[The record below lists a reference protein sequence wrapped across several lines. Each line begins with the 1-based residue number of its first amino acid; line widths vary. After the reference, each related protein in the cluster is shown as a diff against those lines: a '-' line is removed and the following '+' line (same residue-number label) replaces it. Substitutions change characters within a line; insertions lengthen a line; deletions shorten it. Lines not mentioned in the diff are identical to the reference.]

1 METRRAT
8 LGELK
13 ELKQFVAVNR
23 KGVKA
28 EFEVKGDSAVATFED
43 GTQKEMKLDSVR
55 RSWLLV
61 VSQEE
66 NIEEESEMEI
76 NVNVGDRIKDLET
89 GFEGIVTAVNG
100 QILTVENEQGDF
112 PARVDNVEIIEAGAA
127 QIEQPE
133 VEKPK
138 VEKPKKEDK
147 PKEPS
152 VPNYIESLPE
162 VDESKL
168 AVVKG
173 SQSKLRHQFYEGA
186 NWSYHRVTDSNGYFV
201 AAKFLVNGEEVKLKS
216 PSKRQ
221 VKKYLKENLGVEVEL
236 R

>member
-1 METRRAT
+1 METRKAT

-13 ELKQFVAVNR
+13 KLKQFVAVNR

-43 GTQKEMKLDSVR
+43 GTQKEMKLDSVK

-66 NIEEESEMEI
+66 EENEMKI
-76 NVNVGDRIKDLET
+76 NVGDRIKDLAT
-89 GFEGIVTAVNG
+89 GFEGIVTAING
-100 QILTVENEQGDF
+100 QILTVENDHGDF
-112 PARVDNVEIIEAGAA
+112 PARFDNVEIIEAGAV
-127 QIEQPE
+127 QS
-133 VEKPK
+133 VGTEKKEKQPK
-138 VEKPKKEDK
+138 VEKPKKEEK
-147 PKEPS
+147 PKKPS
-152 VPNYIESLPE
+152 KPYIDVLPN
-162 VDESKL
+162 VDASKL
-168 AVVKG
+168 AEVPEG
-173 SQSKLRHQFYEGA
+173 SEDLRHQFYEGA

-201 AAKFLVNGEEVKLKS
+201 AARFLVNGEEVKLKS

-236 R
+236 K

>member
-1 METRRAT
+1 METRKAT

-66 NIEEESEMEI
+66 NIEEENEMKI
-76 NVNVGDRIKDLET
+76 NVNVGDRIKDLGT
-89 GFEGIVTAVNG
+89 GFEGIVTAING
-100 QILTVENEQGDF
+100 QILTVENEHGDF
-112 PARVDNVEIIEAGAA
+112 PARFDNVEIIEAGAV

-133 VEKPK
+133 A
-138 VEKPKKEDK
+138 EKPKKEDK
-147 PKEPS
+147 PKKPS
-152 VPNYIESLPE
+152 VPNYVESLPE

-173 SQSKLRHQFYEGA
+173 SQSKLRHQFYEGE

-221 VKKYLKENLGVEVEL
+221 VKKYLKENLGIEVEL

>member
-1 METRRAT
+1 METRKAT

-66 NIEEESEMEI
+66 NIEEENEMEI
-76 NVNVGDRIKDLET
+76 NVGDRIKDLKT
-89 GFEGIVTAVNG
+89 GFEGIVTAING
-100 QILTVENEQGDF
+100 QILTVENDNGDF
-112 PARVDNVEIIEAGAA
+112 PARADNVEIIEAGTV
-127 QIEQPE
+127 QIEQ
-133 VEKPK
+133 PK

-147 PKEPS
+147 PKESS

-162 VDESKL
+162 VDGSKL
-168 AVVKG
+168 AVVEG
-173 SQSKLRHQFYEGA
+173 SQSKLRHQFYEGE

>member
-1 METRRAT
+1 METKRAT
-8 LGELK
+8 LK
-13 ELKQFVAVNR
+13 ELKEMDKFTAVNK
-23 KGVKA
+23 KGTTA
-28 EFEVKGDSAVATFED
+28 EFEVDGDSVVATFED

-55 RSWLLV
+55 RNWLLV

-66 NIEEESEMEI
+66 NIEEENEMEI
-76 NVNVGDRIKDLET
+76 NVGDRIKDLET
-89 GFEGIVTAVNG
+89 GFEGIVTAING
-100 QILTVENEQGDF
+100 QILTVENDEGDF
-112 PARVDNVEIIEAGAA
+112 PARADNVEIIEAGAV

-133 VEKPK
+133 VK
-138 VEKPKKEDK
+138 KPKKEDK

-162 VDESKL
+162 VDKSKL

-173 SQSKLRHQFYEGA
+173 GQSKLRHQFYEGA

-236 R
+236 K

>member
-28 EFEVKGDSAVATFED
+28 KFEVKGDSAVATFED

-61 VSQEE
+61 VDQEKEE
-66 NIEEESEMEI
+66 NKMNI

-89 GFEGIVTAVNG
+89 GFEGIVTAING
-100 QILTVENEQGDF
+100 QILTVENEHGDF
-112 PARVDNVEIIEAGAA
+112 PARADNVEIIEAGAV
-127 QIEQPE
+127 QTEQPE

-152 VPNYIESLPE
+152 VPNYTESLPE

-173 SQSKLRHQFYEGA
+173 SQTKLRHQFYEGE

-201 AAKFLVNGEEVKLKS
+201 AAKFLVNGKEVKLKS

-221 VKKYLKENLGVEVEL
+221 VKKYLKENLGIEVEL